1 MGMSENVWYV
11 CPLNAYTN
19 SLVGVYKSIPY
30 LCMCLGECVSVFDGQ
45 RGRED
50 NHYFV
55 FSKERERELEFKD
68 KRMTKEREKDV

>member
-1 MGMSENVWYV
+1 MGMSENVWYM
-11 CPLNAYTN
+11 CTLNAYTN
-19 SLVGVYKSIPY
+19 ALVGVYNSITY
-30 LCMCLGECVSVFDGQ
+30 VCMCLGECVSVFDSQ

-55 FSKERERELEFKD
+55 FSRERELEFKD